1 MRVSYDVAADA
12 LFIFFSDGTSVDSEE
27 MREDVI
33 ADIGADGRVVAIE
46 VLNASKVLDLANLRE
61 ESIPL
66 VLSQRL
72 SQ

>member
-27 MREDVI
+27 MREGVI
-33 ADIGADGRVVAIE
+33 ADVDADGKVVAIE

-66 VLSQRL
+66 VLSRPLCQ
-72 SQ
+72 

>member
-27 MREDVI
+27 MREGVI
-33 ADIGADGRVVAIE
+33 ADVDADGKVVAIE

-66 VLSQRL
+66 VLSRPL

>member
-27 MREDVI
+27 MREGVI
-33 ADIGADGRVVAIE
+33 ADIDADGKVVAIE

-66 VLSQRL
+66 VLSQPL
-72 SQ
+72 AQ

>member
-27 MREDVI
+27 MREGVV
-33 ADIGADGRVVAIE
+33 ADIGADGKVVAVE
-46 VLNASKVLDLANLRE
+46 VLDASKVLYLANLRE
-61 ESIPL
+61 KSIPI
-66 VLSQRL
+66 VLSQPL